1 MVKTLYLIRHG
12 EALHNVMF
20 NKMGAKAFRS
30 PLVID
35 APLTQTGQEQSIRL
49 GYQWKEKL
57 NIELVLVSPLMR
69 TLETAM
75 NIFGDTEIKIEAQ
88 DFLREYPI
96 GEDTCNKRSDRS
108 HYKKKFPNIDFSD
121 IVEDKDIEWTNERE
135 TMESLEDRI
144 YQLKQYVNNRSEENI
159 AIVGHSSYIG
169 KVKDN
174 YISYIENGDKELLHC
189 HPYEYIVE
197 TKGTDKKGG

>member
-1 MVKTLYLIRHG
+1 MVQTLYLIRHG
-12 EALHNVMF
+12 EALHNVLF
-20 NKMGAKAFRS
+20 KKMGVKAFRL
-30 PLVID
+30 PMATD
-35 APLTQTGQEQSIRL
+35 AALTYLGQEQSIQL
-49 GYQWKEKL
+49 GYKWEQKS

-75 NIFGDTEIKIEAQ
+75 NIFGDTDVKIMAH

-108 HYKKKFPNIDFSD
+108 YFKRKFPRIDFTGIAKDRD
-121 IVEDKDIEWTNERE
+121 IDWTEERE
-135 TMESLEDRI
+135 TMESFEDRI
-144 YQLKQYVNNRSEENI
+144 HQMKQYVNNRSEKKI

-174 YISYIENGDKELLHC
+174 YISYMENGDKELLHC

-197 TKGTDKKGG
+197 DTGTDEKGG